1 MLKYYTSDGNY
12 GVDERGNVVTME
24 DFEYNESEV
33 IRIEDFLDDL
43 IKTIKEM

>member
-1 MLKYYTSDGNY
+1 MLKYYTTDGNY
-12 GVDERGNVVTME
+12 GVDERENVVAME